1 MIVLAD
7 QTHLNWAVE
16 TTWGQPATTG
26 FTTLPISTENL
37 TGIRRHIR
45 PQVLGARPILPLE
58 ENANGEIDTLV
69 TPSLLVQL
77 LQLILMSSFAS
88 QNASISVQSGQANN
102 ITLPSHLA
110 DVLSSDDYVWL
121 DDDGADAINGWT
133 RYHPASSRAKQTG
146 VLKNSETPKLTPSGS
161 GRLTL
166 NRITTRAEAGA
177 QRRMLP
183 MTINKRYGEA
193 GEWVQYTGMTMR
205 RLDLATTADSFL
217 SATASFIGK
226 QASLQSTPFPT
237 ATAYNDTQPYSLAA
251 SDIQIRL
258 IRGKE
263 TLDLNATDGM
273 ATTGFRLVME
283 YPTMQPRFGLGSL
296 TPQAILVG
304 DLRVHGTIEVMV
316 TGLALS
322 KWFGVREVAGM
333 ECSIQ
338 FNGQSSGQASGGGF
352 AFRIPRLRIAETSN
366 NILLAGEPV
375 RQVLRFDADVDAT
388 SNNTTPLVACYY
400 APRKG

>member
-7 QTHLNWAVE
+7 QTRLNWAAE
-16 TTWGQPATTG
+16 TTWGQAATTG

-45 PQVLGARPILPLE
+45 PQVLGTRPILPLE
-58 ENANGEIDTLV
+58 ENANGEIDTLA
-69 TPSLLVQL
+69 TPSVLKQL
-77 LQLILMSSFAS
+77 LQLILMRSFTS

-102 ITLPSHLA
+102 ITLPSNLA
-110 DVLSSDDYVWL
+110 DVLSGDDYVWL
-121 DDDGADAINGWT
+121 DDDGADSTNGWT
-133 RYHPASSRAKQTG
+133 RYHPASSKARQTG
-146 VLKNSETPKLTPSGS
+146 VLKNSETPKITPGGS
-161 GRLTL
+161 ARLTL
-166 NRITTRAEAGA
+166 NRITTQAEAGA
-177 QRRMLP
+177 HRSMLP

-226 QASLQSTPFPT
+226 QASLKSTPFPT
-237 ATAYNDTQPYSLAA
+237 ATEYNDTQPYSLTA

-263 TLDLNATDGM
+263 TLDLNAADGM

-283 YPTMQPRFGLGSL
+283 YPAMQPRFGLGSL

-304 DLRVHGTIEVMV
+304 DLRVHGVIEVMA
-316 TGLALS
+316 TGHALS
-322 KWFGVREVAGM
+322 KWFGVREVASM

-338 FNGQSSGQASGGGF
+338 FNGQSNGQASGGGV

-388 SNNTTPLVACYY
+388 SNTTTPFVACYY
-400 APRKG
+400 APRAD